1 MTGETE
7 RSAKRGDIIYEK
19 EDRVAT
25 ITLNRPDRMNA
36 LGGTLSLELGEAL
49 EEANSDAEV
58 GALVITGA
66 GKGFCSGADLTSLGG
81 TSEQV
86 GRGLVHRSPAAGG
99 LRSTALQ
106 LENFEKPSI
115 AAVNG
120 AAVGAGLSLALACD
134 IRIASDRARFSQIF
148 IKRGLVPDT
157 GATYFLPRIVGLAK
171 ACEMALTGDFLDA
184 EQARECGLVS
194 RVVPHDNL
202 MREVRELAVRIAAGP
217 PVAVKLTKR
226 LLYRGAVSD
235 LATAL
240 ELEGYFQGICFGTE
254 DFREGVAAFL
264 EKRDPEFR
272 GK

>member
-1 MTGETE
+1 MTAETE
-7 RSAKRGDIIYEK
+7 RRDIIYEK
-19 EDRVAT
+19 KDRVAT

-157 GATYFLPRIVGLAK
+157 GSTYFLPRVVGLAK

-235 LATAL
+235 LDSAL
-240 ELEGYFQGICFGTE
+240 ELEGYFQGVCFGTE
-254 DFREGVAAFL
+254 DFREGIAAFL
-264 EKRDPEFR
+264 EKREPEFK